1 MSQRNNVNPT
11 LIKLGRIGK
20 AVESK
25 MGVALANDV
34 NIYLHGTMADA
45 YAREYPESYLSLLE
59 EAADMIRKPDAV
71 SYDSASEVLSY
82 VRLLPREGELFLM
95 RVTVA
100 HIGSPQKWVVRQIS
114 AFKNLKDAANAESHY
129 ARI

>member
-1 MSQRNNVNPT
+1 MSQRSQNNLT

-34 NIYLHGTMADA
+34 NIYLHSTMADA
-45 YAREYPESYLSLLE
+45 YAREFPETYLSLLE
-59 EAADMIRKPDAV
+59 EAANIIRKPDAI
-71 SYDSASEVLSY
+71 SYDSKTEVLSY
-82 VRLLPREGELFLM
+82 VRLLPREGELFLL
-95 RVTVA
+95 RVCVA

-114 AFKNLKDAANAESHY
+114 AYKNLKDLANAESHY